1 LVGPI
6 FFNTQVFSGKNEIP
20 PISTIA
26 TSVGNYITH
35 KPLVIFARW
44 GNEVGGASTVNAD
57 DGRRR

>member
-1 LVGPI
+1 LVGSI
-6 FFNTQVFSGKNEIP
+6 FFNAQVFSGKNKVP
-20 PISTIA
+20 PVSTIA

-35 KPLVIFARW
+35 KPLVILARW

>member
-6 FFNTQVFSGKNEIP
+6 FFNTQVFSGKNEVP
-20 PISTIA
+20 PVSTIS
-26 TSVGNYITH
+26 TSVGDYITH

-44 GNEVGGASTVNAD
+44 GNEVCGASTVNAD